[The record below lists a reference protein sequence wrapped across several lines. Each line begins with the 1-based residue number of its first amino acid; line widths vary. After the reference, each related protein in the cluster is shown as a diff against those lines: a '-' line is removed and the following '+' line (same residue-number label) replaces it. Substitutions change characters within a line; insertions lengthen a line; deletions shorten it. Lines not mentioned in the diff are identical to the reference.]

1 MAPAEGGFASLIL
14 RRMQYRPLASWCATA
29 LALALA
35 ACGGGSD
42 SPGSVATLPNPAATH
57 DPSAP
62 AATGNTAADALA
74 RFNWRRQQAGI
85 LPVARNAAI
94 DAAALGHSEYQRQ
107 NNTITHVQE
116 AGRPGFTGVSI
127 LDRMQS
133 AGYAFSAS
141 QGYAYG
147 EVIASRGD
155 TQGAAAAEDLI
166 GAIYHRFVVM
176 EPLFKEAGAG
186 AGTSSLTYVTINF
199 AANGFDRALPAGV
212 VVSYPFPNQADVP
225 TGVSSD
231 QESPDPVP
239 GQNLVGYPVSVHGT
253 LGSRITVQSFTI
265 TPRGGSPLATRII
278 TSSTDAN
285 APTSA
290 AAAIPLSVLAPGTTY
305 DVRFAGTVDGVDVS
319 RTWTFR
325 TL

>member
-1 MAPAEGGFASLIL
+1 
-14 RRMQYRPLASWCATA
+14 MQFRPLASWCATA
-29 LALALA
+29 LVLALA
-35 ACGGGSD
+35 ACGGGSE
-42 SPGSVATLPNPAATH
+42 SPGSVATLPNPVATN

-62 AATGNTAADALA
+62 AATGNTTADVLA
-74 RFNWRRQQAGI
+74 RFNWRRQQAG
-85 LPVARNAAI
+85 LLAVTRSAAI
-94 DAAALGHSEYQRQ
+94 DAAAHGHSDYQRL

-116 AGRPGFTGVSI
+116 AGRPGFTGAS
-127 LDRMQS
+127 LPERLRA
-133 AGYAFSAS
+133 AGYSFSATA
-141 QGYAYG
+141 GYAYG
-147 EVIASRGD
+147 EVIASRAD
-155 TQGAAAAEDLI
+155 AQGAAAAEDLI
-166 GAIYHRFVVM
+166 GAIYHRFIVM

-186 AGTSSLTYVTINF
+186 AGTSSLTYVTIDF
-199 AANGFDRALPAGV
+199 AANGLDRALPAGAV
-212 VVSYPFPNQADVP
+212 VTYPFANQADVP
-225 TGVSSD
+225 AGVSSD

-253 LGSRITVQSFTI
+253 LGSRIAVQSFTI
-265 TPRGGSPLATRII
+265 TPRGGSPLATLII